1 MANQFSSLTPNI
13 LQNSKIREPQVES
26 YKNILSH
33 FSKPSFEREVGIV
46 LPVGCGKSGA
56 IGLTPFA
63 LKAKRALVIA
73 PNLAIAEQL
82 YKILRI
88 LDQIHFIKNVKY

>member
-1 MANQFSSLTPNI
+1 MANQFSLLTPNI
-13 LQNSKIREPQVES
+13 LQNSKIREPQIES

-63 LKAKRALVIA
+63 LKAKRANAAAAIK
-73 PNLAIAEQL
+73 NLA
-82 YKILRI
+82 
-88 LDQIHFIKNVKY
+88 FIRDRVMLLEIELPQATQF